1 MDVDVKIV
9 DGAAAVATGEVTA
22 ATLGG
27 TLATIEGDGTVV
39 FITTEEENA
48 MAAVAAAEVKPEQP
62 EVKDEPVPEPAVEV
76 DVAEV
81 SRKLDAMV
89 KKISASEHVR

>member
-1 MDVDVKIV
+1 MPIQ
-9 DGAAAVATGEVTA
+9 
-22 ATLGG
+22 
-27 TLATIEGDGTVV
+27 ATIEGDGTVV

>member
-9 DGAAAVATGEVTA
+9 DGAAAVAAGEVTA

-39 FITTEEENA
+39 FITTEEE
-48 MAAVAAAEVKPEQP
+48 AAVAAAATEVKPEQP
-62 EVKDEPVPEPAVEV
+62 EVKDEPVPEPPVEV

-89 KKISASEHVR
+89 KKISTSEHIR